1 MAATHGCDIAIVGGG
16 LSGSLIALALAAKR
30 PDLSLRLIEAGET
43 IGGDRLWSFLDADVA
58 RADRWLLTSLIV
70 HAWPVYDVAFPGQ
83 ARALRHPCYAITG
96 ERLDLVVRAQL
107 SPDAVM
113 TGRKVLGCSPHSVT
127 LAGGER
133 IEAKGVIDAR
143 GAGDLSALD
152 IGWRKFLARELEIA
166 GGHGLDQPILADAT
180 VTQHDGYRFVRC
192 LPLSPTRVLVEDNY
206 CSDNAALNAGALN
219 RRIEVYAESRGW
231 QASEAG
237 REERGT
243 LPLAIGGDFDALWR
257 AGGARVAKAGTR
269 AGLFHPSTGR
279 SLPDAVRLAVLIAD
293 TPDLSGDSLYA
304 LTLDYAR
311 ARWAERRFYRLFNAL
326 MFRAAGSEARYRV
339 AAWLYRQ
346 PAGLISRFHAARC
359 TFSDRARMLRGKP
372 PVPFWRAVKLARR
385 IE

>member
-58 RADRWLLTSLIV
+58 RDDRWLLTPLIV
-70 HAWPVYDVAFPGQ
+70 HGWPAYDVAFPAQ
-83 ARALRHPCYAITG
+83 ARTLRHPCYAITG
-96 ERLDLVVRAQL
+96 DRLDLVIRAHL
-107 SPDAVM
+107 PAEAVM
-113 TGRKVLGCSPHSVT
+113 TGRKVLGCTATSVA
-127 LAGGER
+127 LADGDR

-152 IGWRKFLARELEIA
+152 AGWRKFLARELEIA
-166 GGHGLDQPILADAT
+166 DGHGLEQPILVDAT
-180 VTQHDGYRFVRC
+180 VTQHDGYRFIRC

-231 QASEAG
+231 QVREAG

-243 LPLAIGGDFDALWR
+243 LPLAIGGDFEVLWR
-257 AGGARVAKAGTR
+257 AGGARVAKAGMR
-269 AGLFHPSTGR
+269 AGLFHPATGR

-293 TPDLSGDSLYA
+293 AADLSGEALHA

-311 ARWAERRFYRLFNAL
+311 ARWAERRSYRWFNAL
-326 MFRAAGSEARYRV
+326 MFRAADREARHRV

-346 PAGLISRFHAARC
+346 PAGLISRFHAARS
-359 TFSDRARMLRGKP
+359 TFSDRARMLRGRP